1 MKIHLADE
9 DPARTS
15 LYRGAERLA
24 IEQALDDARLERRE
38 RLRQALL
45 RRLPRQRRQDPSA
58 AEDVRR

>member
-1 MKIHLADE
+1 MKIHLAD
-9 DPARTS
+9 DDRARTS

-38 RLRQALL
+38 RMRQALL
-45 RRLPRQRRQDPSA
+45 RRLPRQRRQDSST